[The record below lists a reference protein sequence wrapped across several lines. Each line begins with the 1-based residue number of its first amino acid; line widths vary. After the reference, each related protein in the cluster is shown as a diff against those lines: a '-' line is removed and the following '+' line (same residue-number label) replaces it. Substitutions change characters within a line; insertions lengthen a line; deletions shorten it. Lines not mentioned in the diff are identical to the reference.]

1 MHYLTHIYHKCNIIF
16 LLGIAHDCD
25 HSDACLNETIIVCN
39 EYTDGAAAEGLS
51 GNVDKSC
58 DDLYQASNDK
68 QSLIS
73 CRASAARQIKPAVA
87 QTG

>member
-1 MHYLTHIYHKCNIIF
+1 MHYLTHIYHTIF

-68 QSLIS
+68 QSLVS
-73 CRASAARQIKPAVA
+73 CRASAARQIKPPVA